1 MDKKREIN
9 FNLNNFLLALSLACD
24 FKRKENF
31 NSSLNY
37 SKRVAFISLNIG
49 KELNLN
55 PQEMSDLCSY
65 SLIHSIGLLD
75 NRKLDKN
82 YIESSNDFSKKLPFL
97 LENNNILLYQKEY
110 FDGSGLLGKK
120 GENIPKL
127 SQILS
132 FSILLN
138 EKFDLANSNIEKRDE
153 VVNFV
158 EKNSNIL
165 FNENLKTI
173 FLKLTKNSSFWL
185 DLENENDIL
194 YFIFGN
200 LHDFTTTLTFEEVL
214 EITSFIYNKINSKS
228 NLLKLTSQICDNYS
242 FEHKDKYTFL
252 IAASLQNIGKTAI
265 PYTIINKNESLN
277 KDEYEIIKSYPY
289 YTKKILINIMGFND
303 IASWAFKI
311 QEKVDSSGYPFGL
324 EAKDL
329 SFKDRVLAI
338 LVAYDS
344 LRNKKIYREAYSHK
358 ESIDI
363 LNNISGLDKAII
375 KDIEIFFN

>member
-1 MDKKREIN
+1 MDKKKEMN

-24 FKRKENF
+24 FKRKESF

-65 SLIHSIGLLD
+65 SLIHSIGLFD
-75 NRKLDKN
+75 NKKLDKN
-82 YIESSNDFSKKLPFL
+82 YLESSNNFSKKLPFL
-97 LENNNILLYQKEY
+97 LENSNILLYQKEY

-138 EKFDLANSNIEKRDE
+138 EKFDLGNSNIEKKDSIIE
-153 VVNFV
+153 FV
-158 EKNSNIL
+158 KNSSDVL
-165 FNENLKTI
+165 FNKEIEDSFIKLSKNL
-173 FLKLTKNSSFWL
+173 SFWL

-200 LHDFTTTLTFEEVL
+200 LHDFTTTLTFEQVL
-214 EITSFIYNKINSKS
+214 EITSSIYNKINPKS
-228 NLLKLTSQICDNYS
+228 NLLELTSQVCDNYS

-252 IAASLQNIGKTAI
+252 IASSLQNIGKTSI
-265 PYTIINKNESLN
+265 PSVIINKKESLD

-289 YTKKILINIMGFND
+289 YTKKILSNIMGFND
-303 IASWAFKI
+303 IVSWAFKI

-338 LVAYDS
+338 LIAYDA
-344 LRNKKIYREAYSHK
+344 LRSKKIYREAYSHK

-363 LNNISGLDKAII
+363 LNSTSGLDKAII
-375 KDIEIFFN
+375 KDIESFFA